1 MTTQKSHEAEHVHA
15 ESSPFTDTIEVE
27 RFFSGGN
34 RRAIL
39 DELLQAIDDAVPIV
53 TLTGDEGSG
62 KTMMCMMVERALPSD
77 YVTVFF
83 PQMVDS
89 FEDVVRLIARRLEVD
104 PAIAAGDIPALLQ
117 EIATLLRDRALRLLV
132 IFDEAERIY
141 LATLER
147 VRKMLD
153 LVNSSGPLMQIVLSG
168 RSGLHNNFKNLALCN
183 FIEVEERHIALQPLD
198 LQETGAYLNH
208 ALQFVDINGKNQI
221 ISPEIVEKV
230 FAESG
235 GNFKQVNVQ
244 AEKALRALGPD
255 TSFLVL
261 LDNVQEV
268 AKKNRPRRR
277 AKALDSQ
284 KLSFNRRKLALA
296 AGVACLA
303 LVVFFFL
310 YQVKGPD
317 RAVVESSS
325 VAKNKIVISQPESI
339 GHIPAESPITPPAA
353 QDVNSS
359 REPLAPSPETTQSE
373 KSEEIEAPE
382 AESPVQKASPTIER
396 PVEQAES
403 APSVETKQE
412 QPAISSEEVKPIESD
427 KEKNVEL
434 AETEQ
439 PLEPKAEEVLRE
451 DAPTAA
457 LAEMAESPI
466 AQQEAVAAGVT
477 QAPVIEEKEVL
488 APPVSVVEPVE
499 LQKNEEAP
507 VEPPART
514 VETVTDEKVV
524 PAPIQTIKARE
535 IVKYRERMAADIEV
549 DPVASEDAPRI
560 EPERNKV
567 AVIKLA
573 QPAKIKPEVTQEP
586 QVETQAPPV
595 VRQAEPQKV
604 VIDAPVVT
612 KSPAAPR
619 KSEGSDKVYS
629 RRIAAGTP
637 WLLGLKDDRYTVQLM
652 VVTDSDGEEKLKKML
667 TQKSLQGQADKVYIL
682 RKESAPDVKYVFYG
696 EYPTMTDARNARNT
710 LPEALRGTKP
720 YAVSVKGAVQKIQQE
735 D

>member
-1 MTTQKSHEAEHVHA
+1 MTTQKSHEAEHVQA
-15 ESSPFTDTIEVE
+15 ESSPFTDTNEVE

-34 RRAIL
+34 RQAIL

-89 FEDVVRLIARRLEVD
+89 FEDVVRLIARRLEVN

-117 EIATLLRDRALRLLV
+117 EIATLLRDRVLRLLV

-183 FIEVEERHIALQPLD
+183 FMEVEERHIALQPLD
-198 LQETGAYLNH
+198 LHGTDAYLKH
-208 ALQFVDINGKNQI
+208 VLQFVDINGKKPI
-221 ISPEIVEKV
+221 ISPEIVDKV

-235 GNFKQVNVQ
+235 GNFRQVNVQ

-284 KLSFNRRKLALA
+284 KLSFNRRKFALA
-296 AGVACLA
+296 AGVACFA
-303 LVVFFFL
+303 LVVFLFL

-317 RAVVESSS
+317 RVVVENSS

-339 GHIPAESPITPPAA
+339 DHIPAESPIIPPAA

-373 KSEEIEAPE
+373 KSERIEGPE
-382 AESPVQKASPTIER
+382 SESPVQKASPTIER

-427 KEKNVEL
+427 KKKNVEL
-434 AETEQ
+434 AGTEQ
-439 PLEPKAEEVLRE
+439 PLEPKADEVLRE
-451 DAPTAA
+451 DAPAA
-457 LAEMAESPI
+457 PAEMAESPV
-466 AQQEAVAAGVT
+466 AEQEAVAAGAT
-477 QAPVIEEKEVL
+477 QAPVVEEKEVL
-488 APPVSVVEPVE
+488 APPVSVVESVE

-507 VEPPART
+507 IEPPVRT
-514 VETVTDEKVV
+514 VEIVPDEKVV
-524 PAPIQTIKARE
+524 AAPIQTIKARE
-535 IVKYRERMAADIEV
+535 IVKYRERMPADIEV

-573 QPAKIKPEVTQEP
+573 QPAKIKPEMAQEP
-586 QVETQAPPV
+586 QVETQDPPV
-595 VRQAEPQKV
+595 IRQAEPRKI
-604 VIDAPVVT
+604 VIDAPVVAE
-612 KSPAAPR
+612 SPAAPR